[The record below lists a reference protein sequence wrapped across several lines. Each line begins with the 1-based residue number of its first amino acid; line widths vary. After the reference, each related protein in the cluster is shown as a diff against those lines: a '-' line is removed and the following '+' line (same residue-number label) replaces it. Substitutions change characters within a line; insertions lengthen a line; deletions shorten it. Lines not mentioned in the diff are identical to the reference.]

1 MTVLRILT
9 VLFVLLSSTLLAKT
23 NGASQLELKWRRH
36 YDSAKVEA
44 QKAKRPLVVV
54 IEKPDSSQEKIDE
67 TKLTPQ
73 DRKKITTEN
82 FELVRVDATTDYGK
96 RVAEAFGARKFP
108 YTAVTDKQSVKIVF
122 RKEGQMSQKDWTLA
136 LAKSSDKGLKAMQE
150 EAINQAGN
158 PTVADERSST
168 KQAAIKASSIL
179 WQTDLAAGQSLA
191 RERGVPVLLYIT
203 SPGCTYC
210 QIMKHDAFSKQ
221 WIIDGINND
230 FVPVQINGRVRR
242 DIAGRYGVRMF
253 PTMVVLGAEG
263 QALHMWSGYSSLNE
277 FESQLSAGRSVSH

>member
-9 VLFVLLSSTLLAKT
+9 VLFVLSSTLLAKT
-23 NGASQLELKWRRH
+23 DGAKQLELKWRRH

-67 TKLTPQ
+67 TKLTPK
-73 DRKKITTEN
+73 DRKKIATEK

-96 RVAEAFGARKFP
+96 RVAKAFGARKFP

-136 LAKSSDKGLKAMQE
+136 LAKSSDKGLKAMQQ
-150 EAINQAGN
+150 EALKQD
-158 PTVADERSST
+158 ADGAEKDDKESST
-168 KQAAIKASSIL
+168 KRTAIKASSIL

-191 RERGVPVLLYIT
+191 RERNVPVLLYIT

-210 QIMKHDAFSKQ
+210 QIMKHDAFTKP
-221 WIIDGINND
+221 WIIDDINNR
-230 FVPVQINGRVRR
+230 FVPVQINGRVQR
-242 DIAGRYGVRMF
+242 DVAGRYGVRMF

-263 QALHMWSGYSSLNE
+263 QVLHMWSGYSSLSE
-277 FESQLSAGRSVSH
+277 FESQLSVGKSVR